1 MTAALPL
8 TVSHRWS
15 RPQRFGA
22 WLSVHAS
29 GVAISAVVLNLILAG
44 GYAIHLGRIVRFHD
58 EQVYLDIVGSL
69 AYNHGFTVDS
79 VNPTAYRPPG
89 YAFLLLPLHLASG
102 GSVVVLRMAGVL
114 ALAGTVWF
122 TYLLGR
128 RAHTPATGAIAAVVV
143 ACYPLL
149 IFTATTLYPQVP
161 ALFLLLVTFEMAAR
175 ALPENGRAKIGYAL
189 LAGLVGGFLI
199 ITVPTFGVTAVVLVA
214 WLAWRRFANR
224 RKVSWAAV
232 LALILALAVLP
243 GVWCVRNAVVM
254 RAFVPVSTNDGFN
267 LLLGN
272 SPNTTADSGTDVD
285 ISRYTTFASVH
296 QYNEV
301 QADHYFAGQALSW
314 IGHHPGS
321 AAELYAEKV
330 VNNFSYSDDLATSS
344 QGSVLQNV
352 VSAASY
358 YPILLLALVRLLM
371 YRRWRLSPTEKL
383 LALTIVVNILLL
395 AVFFTRIRF
404 RVPLDA
410 LTVVLAAST
419 LSHLLNRRRVRQRK
433 AVA

>member
-1 MTAALPL
+1 MTTALPL
-8 TVSHRWS
+8 APSHALS

-22 WLSVHAS
+22 WLNTHAT
-29 GVAISAVVLNLILAG
+29 GIAISAVVANLILTG
-44 GYAIHLGRIVRFHD
+44 GYAVRLGSVVRFHD
-58 EQVYLDIVGSL
+58 EQVYLDIVSSM
-69 AYNHGFTVDS
+69 AYDKGFTVDG

-89 YAFLLLPLHLASG
+89 YPFLLLPFHLATG
-102 GSVVVLRMAGVL
+102 GSVVALRLVGVL
-114 ALAGTVWF
+114 ALAGSVWF
-122 TYLLGR
+122 VYLLGR

-175 ALPENGRAKIGYAL
+175 ALPEHTRPKIGYAL
-189 LAGLVGGFLI
+189 FAGLVGGLLI
-199 ITVPTFGVTAVVLVA
+199 ITVPTFGVTAVGLVA
-214 WLAWRRFANR
+214 WLAWRRRANR
-224 RKVSWAAV
+224 RKVSWGTV
-232 LALILALAVLP
+232 VALIVAMAVVP
-243 GVWCVRNAVVM
+243 GIWCVRNAVVLH
-254 RAFVPVSTNDGFN
+254 AFVPVSTNDGFN

-272 SPNTTADSGTDVD
+272 SPDTRADSGTDVN

-301 QADHYFAGQALSW
+301 QADHYFTGQALSW

-330 VNNFSYSDDLATSS
+330 VNNFAYSDDLATA
-344 QGSVLQNV
+344 GRASVVQDA
-352 VSAASY
+352 VSAVSY
-358 YPILLLALVRLLM
+358 YPILLLAVARLAL

-383 LALTIVVNILLL
+383 VALTIVVNVLLL

-410 LTVVLAAST
+410 LTVVLAVST
-419 LSHLLNRRRVRQRK
+419 LTHLLTGRRDQPK
-433 AVA
+433 ALT

>member
-8 TVSHRWS
+8 TVGQRRS

-22 WLSVHAS
+22 WLTTHAA
-29 GVAISAVVLNLILAG
+29 GVAISAVVLNLFLAG
-44 GYAIHLGRIVRFHD
+44 SYAVHLGRTVRFHD

-69 AYNHGFTVDS
+69 AYNHGFTVDG

-89 YAFLLLPLHLASG
+89 YLFLLLPFHLASG
-102 GSVVVLRMAGVL
+102 GSIVAMRMVGVL
-114 ALAGTVWF
+114 ALAGSVWF

-143 ACYPLL
+143 AVYPLL
-149 IFTATTLYPQVP
+149 IYTATALYPQVP

-175 ALPENGRAKIGYAL
+175 ALPENGRARIGYAL
-189 LAGLVGGFLI
+189 LAGLVGGMLV
-199 ITVPTFGVTAVVLVA
+199 ITVPTFGVTAVGLVA
-214 WLAWRRFANR
+214 WLAWRRKASG

-232 LALILALAVLP
+232 VALVLALAVLP
-243 GVWCVRNAVVM
+243 GVWCGRNATVL

-272 SPNTTADSGTDVD
+272 NPKATPDSGTDVD
-285 ISRYTTFASVH
+285 ISRYTTFAAAH
-296 QYNEV
+296 LYNEV
-301 QADHYFAGQALSW
+301 QTDHYLTGQALDW

-330 VNNFSYSDDLATSS
+330 VNNFSYSDDLATGG
-344 QGSVLQNV
+344 QGSVLRNV

-358 YPILLLALVRLLM
+358 YPILLLAVARLLL
-371 YRRWRLSPTEKL
+371 YRRWRLTPTEKL
-383 LALTIVVNILLL
+383 VALTIVVNVLLL
-395 AVFFTRIRF
+395 AVFFTRVRF

-410 LTVVLAAST
+410 LTIVLAAST
-419 LSHLLNRRRVRQRK
+419 VSHLLTRRRVQQK
-433 AVA
+433 AVR